1 MIHIGEHETVAAK
14 GENTPF
20 HKKAQNSQ
28 NGNQKGEQID
38 IIEFPHTDLHGD
50 TFTPYARMR
59 LVGLEPTRLAAQEPK
74 SCMSANSIITAYAK
88 TTYSA

>member
-28 NGNQKGEQID
+28 NGNQKGQQID

-59 LVGLEPTRLAAQEPK
+59 LVGLEPQTIPK
-74 SCMSANSIITAYAK
+74 KAHRKEISGALTWGV
-88 TTYSA
+88 